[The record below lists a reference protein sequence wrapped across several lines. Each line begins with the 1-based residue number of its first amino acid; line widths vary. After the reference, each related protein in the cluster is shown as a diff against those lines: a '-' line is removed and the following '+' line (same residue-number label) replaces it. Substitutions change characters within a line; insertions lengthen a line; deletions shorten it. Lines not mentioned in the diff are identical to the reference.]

1 MIHSTMNMRPFLLML
16 MERRFSSLSEGLLC
30 ALLIKIGDFL
40 KFVNGK
46 YLLGSLQVGIGD

>member
-16 MERRFSSLSEGLLC
+16 MERRFSSLSEGFLC
-30 ALLIKIGDFL
+30 ALLIKSVIFEIR
-40 KFVNGK
+40 KWK